1 MPESLQY
8 EVLARELAEH
18 GCTFSPAWLHGA
30 LFGLIAL
37 HDDNHEAGCE
47 RLRALL
53 DADDRLGTWLRE
65 RYRALWAALD
75 GPGLD
80 FGMPL
85 PEGGLPGR
93 AQAVIDWTRGYL
105 EALHCSGLDEATL
118 PVAAG
123 RHALDELRQIAA
135 AEPRALCADEE
146 ALEEVA
152 EHAWVTA
159 VLVRELLV
167 VTRE

>member
-1 MPESLQY
+1 MPETLHHDA
-8 EVLARELAEH
+8 LARELAGH

-37 HDDNHEAGCE
+37 HDDDHEAGCK
-47 RLRALL
+47 RLRTLL
-53 DADDRLGTWLRE
+53 AADDRLGVWLCE
-65 RYRALWAALD
+65 RYRALWSALD

-85 PEGGLPGR
+85 PEGVPAER
-93 AQAVIDWTRGYL
+93 AQTVIDWTRGYL

-123 RHALDELRQIAA
+123 RHALDELRRIAT
-135 AEPRALCADEE
+135 AEPASLCRDEDGQEE
-146 ALEEVA
+146 AA